1 LSSINIAEVF
11 VALGRRWPDQP
22 AIVSRNLTLSYSEL
36 AARASRAARELRT
49 QGVGPG
55 VNIGIVTSDNAEAT
69 VLIIALW
76 MLGAA
81 AVPLDFR
88 LRPAERAVLAKEFD
102 LVTILEERKAPG
114 ELGYQS
120 IIVDKEWTDV
130 IAKHDSLPILEN
142 REPTTALISLT
153 SGTTS
158 RPAGIVFDH
167 ERYLLRLLYRP
178 DAGHGG
184 PGGRLL
190 IMLPLAGS
198 GPRNQTFS
206 HLISGETVYFHP
218 PLFSA
223 EELTEVLIANK
234 ITSTFVVPTIVRDLL
249 AIHGTRSAPAFPDL
263 ELLYCGGAP
272 MAPDEKQLAK
282 KTLSK
287 YFLETYISSISGRIT
302 TLTGED
308 VDKRPDSVGRVVPY
322 VILQI
327 VDGEDRPMKTGEHGS
342 IRVRSPAMA
351 LGIYGGSTRAAG
363 DRIKDGW
370 VYPGEI
376 GSLDADGYL
385 TIHGRESDVI
395 IRNGINIHPAEI
407 EVAIAEFPGV
417 TEVAVT
423 GFSSP
428 REGDS
433 IAAFIVGGGVS
444 EADLAAHCLLR
455 LSADKRPGKLVF
467 VSELPRNAN
476 GKVVRKQLREQLE
489 KTA

>member
-1 LSSINIAEVF
+1 LGSINIAEIF
-11 VALGRRWPDQP
+11 VGLGQRWPDQR
-22 AIVSRNLTLSYSEL
+22 AIVSRNLNLSFSEL
-36 AARASRAARELRT
+36 VARASRAARELRA
-49 QGVGPG
+49 QGLGPG
-55 VNIGIVTSDNAEAT
+55 VNVGIVTSDSAEAT
-69 VLIIALW
+69 VLVVAIW

-88 LRPAERAVLAKEFD
+88 LRPAERVVLAKEFD
-102 LVTILEERKAPG
+102 LVAILEERRSPG
-114 ELGYQS
+114 DLPYQS
-120 IIVDKEWTDV
+120 IIVDKGWAEV
-130 IAKHDSLPILEN
+130 IARHDTEPILED

-178 DAGHGG
+178 DSGRGG
-184 PGGRLL
+184 PGGLL
-190 IMLPLAGS
+190 MNSTPLAASGS
-198 GPRNQTFS
+198 RNQTFS
-206 HLISGETVYFHP
+206 HLIAGETVFFHP

-223 EELTEVLIANK
+223 EELTEALIANK
-234 ITSTFVVPTIVRDLL
+234 ATSIYTVPTIIRDLL
-249 AIHGTRSAPAFPDL
+249 KLHGSRSTPAFPDL

-272 MAPDEKQLAK
+272 MLPDEKKLAK
-282 KTLSK
+282 KTLSAH
-287 YFLETYISSISGRIT
+287 FMETYISSISGRIT

-308 VDKRPDSVGRVVPY
+308 IDKRPDSVGRVVPY
-322 VILQI
+322 VIIQI
-327 VDGEDRPMKTGEHGS
+327 VDADDRTVNPGDPGS

-351 LGIYGGSTRAAG
+351 LGVYGGSMRAAG

-423 GFSSP
+423 GFSSE
-428 REGDS
+428 REGES
-433 IAAFIVGGGVS
+433 IAAFVIGKGINES
-444 EADLAAHCLLR
+444 DLAAHCLMR
-455 LSADKRPGKLVF
+455 LSADKRPGRLLF

>member
-1 LSSINIAEVF
+1 MSSINIAEVF
-11 VALGRRWPDQP
+11 VALGQRWPDQP
-22 AIVSRNLTLSYSEL
+22 AIVSRNLTLSFSEL
-36 AARASRAARELRT
+36 VARASRAARELRA
-49 QGVGPG
+49 QGIGPG
-55 VNIGIVTSDNAEAT
+55 VNIGIVTSDSAEAT
-69 VLIIALW
+69 VLIVAIW

-88 LRPAERAVLAKEFD
+88 SRPAERAILAQEFD
-102 LVTILEERKAPG
+102 LVAILEERRAPG
-114 ELGYQS
+114 DLGYQS
-120 IIVDKEWTDV
+120 IIVDKSWTEV
-130 IAKHDSLPILEN
+130 IAKHDAAPIFED

-178 DAGHGG
+178 DSGGG
-184 PGGRLL
+184 PGGLL
-190 IMLPLAGS
+190 MNSTPLAASGS
-198 GPRNQTFS
+198 RNQTFS
-206 HLISGETVYFHP
+206 HLIAGETVFFHP

-223 EELTEVLIANK
+223 EELTEALIANK
-234 ITSTFVVPTIVRDLL
+234 ATSIYTVPTIIRDLL
-249 AIHGTRSAPAFPDL
+249 KLHGSRSTPAFPDL
-263 ELLYCGGAP
+263 KLLYCGGAP
-272 MAPDEKQLAK
+272 MLPEEKRLAK
-282 KTLSK
+282 KTLSAH
-287 YFLETYISSISGRIT
+287 FMETYISSISGRIT
-302 TLTGED
+302 TLSGDDIE
-308 VDKRPDSVGRVVPY
+308 KRPDSVGRVVSY

-327 VDGEDRPMKTGEHGS
+327 VDADDRPVKTGEHGS

-351 LGIYGGSTRAAG
+351 LGVYGGSTRASG

-376 GSLDADGYL
+376 GSLDAEGYL

-433 IAAFIVGGGVS
+433 IAAFIVGGVS
-444 EADLAAHCLLR
+444 EADIAAHCLVR